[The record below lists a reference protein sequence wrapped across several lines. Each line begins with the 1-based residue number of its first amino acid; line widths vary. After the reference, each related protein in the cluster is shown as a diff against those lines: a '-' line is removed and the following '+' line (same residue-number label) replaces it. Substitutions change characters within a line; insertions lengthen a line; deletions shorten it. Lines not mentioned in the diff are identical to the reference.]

1 MSDKNK
7 NKKSSLK
14 DFFRYQGN
22 EMTGE
27 ERNSFE
33 KELQKDPFSEEAA
46 EGFSHISAETAK
58 EDISIL
64 QKLLMERSRRRSSIV
79 FYRIAAAVAVLMVAS
94 AIFFVTQRKDRVV
107 TLSEN
112 TYKENKSPVIGP
124 ERDALSKQEGK
135 ATEKKEV
142 TPPPSPQKSKKDGR
156 PVISKV
162 ADLQVAEPQEAIT
175 KDSEVTKPE
184 ITLIT
189 ADEAAAESFATEK
202 RMDMARAA
210 GASANVKSEKISDYI
225 PPQSAV
231 GKDSFD
237 IFLAKNIRNPEPE
250 NSIKQVVIIKF
261 KVKVD
266 STITGIKIISSPGK
280 AWSKEAIRL
289 IKAGPAWKP
298 AEENGKTIEDEVRVR
313 VVFR

>member
-14 DFFRYQGN
+14 DFFRYHGN

-33 KELQKDPFSEEAA
+33 KELQKDPFAEEAA
-46 EGFSHISAETAK
+46 EGFSQISAEAAK

-64 QKLLMERSRRRSSIV
+64 KKRLIERSRRRSRIV
-79 FYRIAAAVAVLMVAS
+79 FYLIAAAVAVLMVAS

-162 ADLQVAEPQEAIT
+162 ADLQAAEPQEAIT

-225 PPQSAV
+225 PPQSVV

-298 AEENGKTIEDEVRVR
+298 AEEHGKTIEDEVSVR